1 MKVKDTIDLWM
12 YERKNVRVKLKTG
25 EVKEFFVHEWDEY
38 PHMDKDRS
46 DEDMI
51 LQIENGIR
59 HWIFAHEI
67 EKIEEIVKES
77 NPGD

>member
-1 MKVKDTIDLWM
+1 MKVKDNIDLWM
-12 YERKNVRVKLKTG
+12 YERKKVRVKLKTG

-38 PHMDKDRS
+38 PHTGECRPY
-46 DEDMI
+46 EDMI
-51 LQIENGIR
+51 LQIENGER
-59 HWIFAHEI
+59 HWIFAREI

>member
-1 MKVKDTIDLWM
+1 MKVKDNIDLWM

-46 DEDMI
+46 E
-51 LQIENGIR
+51 L
-59 HWIFAHEI
+59 
-67 EKIEEIVKES
+67 
-77 NPGD
+77 

>member
-1 MKVKDTIDLWM
+1 MKVKDNIDLWM

-38 PHMDKDRS
+38 PHTGEGRPY
-46 DEDMI
+46 EDMI
-51 LQIENGIR
+51 LQIENGER
-59 HWIFAHEI
+59 HWIFAREI